1 MVGLGTVINV
11 AAIVIGGTA
20 GALVGSR
27 ISRRFQDSLQTA
39 CAVSVIVIGIAGAME
54 GMLAVVGDD
63 PAGPALEA
71 GRTLLLV
78 LSLVLGALAGEA
90 LDLHTAITAFGE
102 WLRRRTGS
110 ASDSRFTDAFVTASV
125 TVCVGAMAVVGAI
138 EDGISGDYSI
148 LMVKAVL
155 DLVIV
160 LAMAASMGRG
170 CVFSAIPVAL
180 FQGFFTATAVL
191 IKPIL
196 TPEALA
202 NLSTVGSVLILCVG
216 LNLLWPGKVKV
227 ANLLPAIVIAP
238 AAALL
243 PWSL

>member
-11 AAIVIGGTA
+11 AAIVVGGTA

-27 ISRRFQDSLQTA
+27 ISRRFQETLHAA
-39 CAVSVIVIGIAGAME
+39 CAVAVMFIGIAGAMQ
-54 GMLAVVGDD
+54 GMLAVVGGE

-71 GRTLLLV
+71 GRTLLVV
-78 LSLVLGALAGEA
+78 LSLVLGALMGEA
-90 LDLHTAITAFGE
+90 LDLHTGIMTVGE

-110 ASDSRFTDAFVTASV
+110 VSDSRFTDAFVTASV

-138 EDGISGDYSI
+138 EDGLSGDYSV
-148 LMVKAVL
+148 LTVKAVL

-191 IKPIL
+191 IKPVM

-202 NLSTVGSVLILCVG
+202 NLSTVGSVLIFCVG
-216 LNLLWPGKVKV
+216 LNLLWPGRIKV
-227 ANLLPAIVIAP
+227 ANLLPAIAIAP

-243 PWSL
+243 PWAL